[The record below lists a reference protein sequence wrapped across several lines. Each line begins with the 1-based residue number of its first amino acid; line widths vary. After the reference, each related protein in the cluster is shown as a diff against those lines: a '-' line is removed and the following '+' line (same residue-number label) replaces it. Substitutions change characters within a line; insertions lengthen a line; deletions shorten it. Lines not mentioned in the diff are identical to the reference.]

1 LHWLPKTRF
10 RRILQRLGQTELAKE
25 ENLNLMTERDFRKA
39 VEGVSD
45 RSFIFDE
52 ARLLGLRSNLV
63 LFGRR
68 NA

>member
-1 LHWLPKTRF
+1 
-10 RRILQRLGQTELAKE
+10 
-25 ENLNLMTERDFRKA
+25 MTERDFRKA